1 MAYEAVRLEDGLSY
15 GLEAAAGLA
24 ELRSGRGGRPLL
36 GAADGLRE
44 GVGVPIWGPRLTRF
58 ESLVAFVR
66 GALEE
71 QLFETLWAEGRT
83 LGYNGA
89 LKAARHAL
97 TRATPGATS

>member
-1 MAYEAVRLEDGLSY
+1 M
-15 GLEAAAGLA
+15 
-24 ELRSGRGGRPLL
+24 
-36 GAADGLRE
+36 
-44 GVGVPIWGPRLTRF
+44 PIWGPRLTRF
-58 ESLVAFVR
+58 ESLVAIVR

-97 TRATPGATS
+97 TLATPGATS